1 MAIARK
7 CIEPFESVRVP
18 RVPFPC
24 VVHMS
29 AKQPWPCFENSIH
42 MIKKK
47 KGLHVSLALLM
58 DI

>member
-7 CIEPFESVRVP
+7 CVEPFESVRVP

-29 AKQPWPCFENSIH
+29 AKQCSH
-42 MIKKK
+42 
-47 KGLHVSLALLM
+47 GRVSK
-58 DI
+58 IVFT